1 MIPRLEIPL
10 GLSTRHQ
17 VAAPVLAARDPNLD
31 RSRQPASI
39 SSFLSSIRGSLVSR
53 IPSLVIKFHIYK
65 KIIIISKH
73 ISPPCGEP
81 NLTTKLFNKYSSS
94 KKKDPSIGTTRSAD
108 HPTALPRTW
117 YMASS
122 SWDFISFTRQ
132 HPPYLSYKK

>member
-1 MIPRLEIPL
+1 MISRLEIPL

-17 VAAPVLAARDPNLD
+17 VAAPVLASRDPKAN

-81 NLTTKLFNKYSSS
+81 NLMMKLFNQVLLVQEKGSF
-94 KKKDPSIGTTRSAD
+94 DRDNSICRSPDSTPA
-108 HPTALPRTW
+108 
-117 YMASS
+117 YMVHVVIVMG
-122 SWDFISFTRQ
+122 FHFL
-132 HPPYLSYKK
+132 H